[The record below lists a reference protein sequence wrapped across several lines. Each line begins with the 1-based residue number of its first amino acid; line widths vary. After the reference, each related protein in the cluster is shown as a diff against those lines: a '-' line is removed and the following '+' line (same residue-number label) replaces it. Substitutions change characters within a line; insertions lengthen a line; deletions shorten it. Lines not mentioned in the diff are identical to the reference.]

1 MTFEELESKWL
12 DITQTADPEYFA
24 LLEELME
31 DINGC
36 HWTVS
41 DR

>member
-1 MTFEELESKWL
+1 MTFQELAEKWA
-12 DITQTADPEYFA
+12 DVANCADPEYAA

>member
-1 MTFEELESKWL
+1 MTFTELAEKWL
-12 DITQTADPEYFA
+12 DISETADPEYFA

-36 HWTVS
+36 DKSKS